1 MSDVDYAGATPV
13 AWPTQLRDLR
23 DERDA
28 ALTACAQLRIRV
40 QVLEDERADANGDRL
55 QALAERF
62 GGVDVKYRR
71 EWRQWT
77 ARNITS
83 KNERD
88 SYRITREGRTAAA
101 AIANLLD
108 AIDLV
113 DALVL
118 ARSKRA

>member
-1 MSDVDYAGATPV
+1 MSDVDYAGAAPI
-13 AWPTQLRDLR
+13 AWPPQLRDLR

-40 QVLEDERADANGDRL
+40 QALEDERADANGDRL

-71 EWRQWT
+71 ERKRWT

-83 KNERD
+83 KNERAD
-88 SYRITREGRTAAA
+88 YRITREGRSAAG
-101 AIANLLD
+101 AIAALLY
-108 AIDLV
+108 AIDQV
-113 DALVL
+113 DAG
-118 ARSKRA
+118 RSA